1 MQGCVQENQQVT
13 IYNKTV
19 HDFIISALRED
30 IGTGDITSELS
41 IPHDHES
48 EAVLL
53 AKDDF
58 ILAGLPFVREV
69 FSIISN
75 EIIFEEIL
83 SDGNRVE
90 WGETIARLKGRTR
103 GLLMGERLALNI
115 LQRLSGIATLTRKF
129 VDVLKET
136 DVRIADTR
144 KTTPG
149 MRYLEK
155 YAVRVGGGLNH
166 RFALYDGIL
175 IKDNHIKAAGGIRR
189 AVERIKRGA
198 HHLMKIEV
206 EVKNI
211 EELREALD
219 TGVDVIMLDN
229 MSPPTIREAVTIARA
244 ATPSPL
250 IEASGGINIDNVLD
264 FARTG
269 VDLIS
274 LGVLTHSAPAVDIS
288 MEIT

>member
-83 SDGNRVE
+83 RDGNRVE

-129 VDVLKET
+129 VDVLEET

-250 IEASGGINIDNVLD
+250 IEASGGINIDNVLE